1 MPRLIGPGFLTVLS
15 LAALLASSGQA
26 LASHVQCGDVVTRD
40 TTLDSDLIDCPDDG
54 IIIGAAGIK
63 LDLNG
68 HTVDGQRS
76 GTGIGNAGRDRVEV
90 EDGTISG
97 FRQGLSLSGVAEN
110 RLRGLTLTAN
120 LYGIALRHSTLNQ
133 LERNVVEDSLSSISL
148 EASNGNSI
156 TRNQTAGGFGI
167 EVGTCCG
174 DAGKSHH
181 NLVADNSL
189 VRPYDGIRVIG
200 SENHVVRN
208 VVFDSSSRGIRI
220 GGGMNNQVERNLVT
234 NPQQAGRAP
243 GYGYAGIAL
252 ENAQKTLVANNRV
265 SGFYD
270 AVHLSDSRDNSIR
283 RNRLVGGQ
291 GLARLSGHPVMGIYL
306 FYSSHRNRVDAN
318 VVSSAAIGIYS
329 VVEDTVIEGNLA
341 TDNYSGIYASREAI
355 RTLVKRNIARNSVTT
370 GITVEGPSAQ
380 VVRNEASD
388 NGWEGIRAYFSPG
401 TVIERNAAHENRLDG
416 ILLLAPDGISVSR
429 NTANRNGELGINAEL
444 GLMGLGVID
453 GGRNRAA
460 GNGNPLQCVNVFC
473 R

>member
-1 MPRLIGPGFLTVLS
+1 
-15 LAALLASSGQA
+15 
-26 LASHVQCGDVVTRD
+26 
-40 TTLDSDLIDCPDDG
+40 
-54 IIIGAAGIK
+54 
-63 LDLNG
+63 
-68 HTVDGQRS
+68 
-76 GTGIGNAGRDRVEV
+76 
-90 EDGTISG
+90 
-97 FRQGLSLSGVAEN
+97 
-110 RLRGLTLTAN
+110 
-120 LYGIALRHSTLNQ
+120 
-133 LERNVVEDSLSSISL
+133 
-148 EASNGNSI
+148 
-156 TRNQTAGGFGI
+156 
-167 EVGTCCG
+167 
-174 DAGKSHH
+174 
-181 NLVADNSL
+181 
-189 VRPYDGIRVIG
+189 
-200 SENHVVRN
+200 
-208 VVFDSSSRGIRI
+208 
-220 GGGMNNQVERNLVT
+220 
-234 NPQQAGRAP
+234 
-243 GYGYAGIAL
+243 
-252 ENAQKTLVANNRV
+252 
-265 SGFYD
+265 
-270 AVHLSDSRDNSIR
+270 
-283 RNRLVGGQ
+283 
-291 GLARLSGHPVMGIYL
+291 MGIYL